1 MDIPELL
8 EFENDMF
15 GGDFNEKI
23 QEMERVYAGI
33 PDGKISDEVRHII
46 FTVLILF
53 SISISI
59 FYLFLLL
66 FSICFRSC

>member
-23 QEMERVYAGI
+23 QEMERHYAGI
-33 PDGKISDEVRHII
+33 PDGKISDEVKHN
-46 FTVLILF
+46 F
-53 SISISI
+53 
-59 FYLFLLL
+59 
-66 FSICFRSC
+66 

>member
-33 PDGKISDEVRHII
+33 PEGKISDEVRHNLYSSN
-46 FTVLILF
+46 F
-53 SISISI
+53 I
-59 FYLFLLL
+59 FY
-66 FSICFRSC
+66 CFRSC